1 MDLSLVDTDLVGAC
15 GLGDPRLP
23 IFDDQVVCAAGH
35 AVYSEFLIFCEI
47 EGFDYFSIAGNFNDY
62 PYELRTYARQQ
73 IIRESYITERS
84 LVTSCQ
90 LINTVRSDNN
100 PQGFIIERFMVL
112 ENKDLGRYER

>member
-47 EGFDYFSIAGNFNDY
+47 EDFDYFSIDGNFND
-62 PYELRTYARQQ
+62 LLCFL
-73 IIRESYITERS
+73 S
-84 LVTSCQ
+84 
-90 LINTVRSDNN
+90 
-100 PQGFIIERFMVL
+100 
-112 ENKDLGRYER
+112 

>member
-47 EGFDYFSIAGNFNDY
+47 ECLDDVSVDTSTISAGLLCINFAPRKRRTAAASITAI
-62 PYELRTYARQQ
+62 R
-73 IIRESYITERS
+73 IISCFFKSFCFVS
-84 LVTSCQ
+84 LLSV
-90 LINTVRSDNN
+90 IKN
-100 PQGFIIERFMVL
+100 P
-112 ENKDLGRYER
+112 

>member
-47 EGFDYFSIAGNFNDY
+47 EGFDYFSGSY
-62 PYELRTYARQQ
+62 PVFLKVSV
-73 IIRESYITERS
+73 SYLCFLS
-84 LVTSCQ
+84 
-90 LINTVRSDNN
+90 
-100 PQGFIIERFMVL
+100 
-112 ENKDLGRYER
+112 

>member
-47 EGFDYFSIAGNFNDY
+47 EGFDYFSIDGNFND
-62 PYELRTYARQQ
+62 LRRA
-73 IIRESYITERS
+73 
-84 LVTSCQ
+84 
-90 LINTVRSDNN
+90 
-100 PQGFIIERFMVL
+100 FMHQFCPEKKKNGCRKYYGDQDHIL
-112 ENKDLGRYER
+112 FF